1 MSGEACRL
9 VILDDLTPYDEGHA
23 LQLDIVEQR
32 KRSEIPDTLIL
43 LEHTPVLTLGR
54 NADEQGVVASADL
67 LKLRGIEVR
76 RIERGGQVTYHGPGQ
91 IVGYPILNLH
101 GLGLGVAKYVAA
113 LEDVMIL
120 AARTLGVASDR
131 KDGTTGV
138 FSISDSGGKIG
149 AIGVR
154 VTRGVTY
161 HGFAFNVDPD
171 LSHYDFI
178 VPCGMSD
185 TPVTSIAAILGEA
198 PPMKAARD
206 AIVESFAEVF
216 GMGFVR
222 PEFGLR
228 RDQRGGAP
236 R

>member
-1 MSGEACRL
+1 MSVGVCRL
-9 VILDDLTPYDEGHA
+9 VILDGLTPYDEAHA
-23 LQLDIVEQR
+23 LQLDAVERR

-43 LEHTPVLTLGR
+43 LEHTPVVTLGR
-54 NADEQGVVASADL
+54 NADEQGVVAPADL
-67 LKLRGIEVR
+67 LEARGIDVR

-91 IVGYPILNLH
+91 IVGYSILNLH
-101 GLGLGVAKYVAA
+101 GLRLGVAKYVAA

-120 AARTLGVASDR
+120 AARTLGVKSDR

-138 FSISDSGGKIG
+138 FSTHGSGGKIG

-178 VPCGMSD
+178 IPCGMSD

-198 PPMKAARD
+198 PSMKVARD
-206 AIVESFAEVF
+206 AIVESFADVF
-216 GMGFVR
+216 GRRFVR
-222 PEFGLR
+222 PESGSR
-228 RDQRGGAP
+228 RVLRGGA
-236 R
+236 RR

>member
-1 MSGEACRL
+1 MSGGACRL
-9 VILDDLTPYDEGHA
+9 VILDGLTRYDEAHA
-23 LQLDIVEQR
+23 LQLDVVEQR

-43 LEHTPVLTLGR
+43 LEHTPVVTLGR
-54 NADEQGVVASADL
+54 NADEMGVVASADL
-67 LKLRGIEVR
+67 LEARGIDMR

-101 GLGLGVAKYVAA
+101 GLGIGVARYVAA
-113 LEDVMIL
+113 LEDMMIL

-131 KDGTTGV
+131 KEGTTGV
-138 FSISDSGGKIG
+138 FSISVSGGKIG

-206 AIVESFAEVF
+206 AVIESFGSVF
-216 GMGFVR
+216 EMEFVSS
-222 PEFGLR
+222 GLV
-228 RDQRGGAP
+228 GS
-236 R
+236 

>member
-1 MSGEACRL
+1 MSGGTCRL
-9 VILDDLTPYDEGHA
+9 VILDGLTPYDEAHA
-23 LQLDIVEQR
+23 FQLDVVERR
-32 KRSEIPDTLIL
+32 KRSGASDTLIL
-43 LEHTPVLTLGR
+43 LEHTPVVTLGR

-67 LKLRGIEVR
+67 LKLRGIDVR

-91 IVGYPILNLH
+91 IVGYPILDLH
-101 GLGLGVAKYVAA
+101 GLGLGVARYVAA

-120 AARTLGVASDR
+120 AARTLGVESDR
-131 KDGTTGV
+131 KKGTTGV

-149 AIGVR
+149 AVGVR

-178 VPCGMSD
+178 VPCGMGD

-206 AIVESFAEVF
+206 AVVESFAEVF
-216 GMGFVR
+216 GMGFIR
-222 PEFGLR
+222 PESGSPRVL
-228 RDQRGGAP
+228 RGGA
-236 R
+236 RR